1 MAIVNNKNNS
11 SRFGKA
17 FKYSMLASCLASAFT
32 SYAATANQVIWSENF
47 DDPAIDGKGAI
58 HTNIDMVGVTKWS
71 IDVSGAQLTASS
83 DWFQVKSGKLEA
95 RDVDGDAVWL
105 SEVIDVSAATGINI
119 SVSASESGTHEGT
132 DYFDLAYSLD
142 GAAFVLVTD
151 WQGKGSASHTLVDDF
166 TAETVTVDLNAAST
180 LQVKVIMK
188 NNAGSEYI
196 RLDDVVISHGSGG
209 GDTGGGDTG
218 GGDTGGGDTGGG
230 DTGGGDTGGGDT
242 GGSTITN
249 ACFNCPDLTKIADA
263 TQFDA
268 VQYYQPVTSAISA
281 SESALQIKEK
291 LNTVITTN
299 FNSLTYSEVWTA
311 LTQTDEDPLNTS
323 NVILLYKGT
332 SLAKFSNGSG
342 TQSGDPDNW
351 NREHVWAKSHGFPSS
366 SAYAY
371 TDIHHLRPTDIS
383 VNSSRGN
390 LDFDL
395 SDSPL
400 SEAPANRVDSDS
412 FEPRDAVKG
421 DVARMILYMDVR
433 YQGLDGSTPDLEV
446 VNRITSTGE
455 AKLGKLCT
463 LLSWHEQDP
472 VDSFE
477 QTRNNRAYEF
487 QGNRNPFIDHPEW
500 VNIVFDNA
508 TCDGTGGGDTG
519 GGDTGG
525 GDTGGGDTGGGD
537 TGGGETGSTLIIS
550 EYIEGSSSNKALE
563 IFNPTGATVDLSSYQ
578 LKLYS
583 NGSTS
588 ANTTYSM
595 SGSLA
600 ANDVIVIGNGN
611 AAEPLKSAL
620 DVISGVANFNGDDY
634 VELLNNGT
642 VVDGIGTYGIRTN
655 WGQDVTLVRK
665 ASVIVGDSN
674 PNDSFDLS
682 VEWDQKAKDDFSFI
696 GAHTSDAG
704 TGSGGGTDPGT
715 PVLGQC
721 ADTAEMIHNIQ
732 GTGSASPMV
741 DNDVT
746 IEGVV
751 SAVYPSLSGYF
762 VQEEVADQDSDLNT
776 SEGIFVYHANA
787 STYPTAGQL
796 VRVIGTVKEHYGR
809 TQLATTV
816 DALDCGSVGIPA
828 ATAIS
833 LPVQATDSFE
843 AVEGMLV
850 ESEAALSV
858 TNTLELAKYGQFV
871 VSNGRLFKPTN
882 VFAPNSAAAISL
894 AEANGKNQ
902 LIIDDAVNGSYP
914 ASVPFP
920 TGGLSHS
927 NTLRLGDTVV
937 GLTGNMDY
945 SFGAYRVLPNA
956 SLNVVANNAR
966 TTAPSITGSGSL
978 TVASFNVLNYF
989 NGPSFPT
996 ARGADSSTEFERQSA
1011 KIVAAIAAVNA
1022 DIVGLME
1029 IENDGYAQDSAI
1041 ADLVAKVNAVLG
1053 SQVYDYVKPTTT
1065 LLGSDAIAVGFIYK
1079 PSTVAL
1085 DGNAVTTT
1093 VSPFDYGNRQPLAQT
1108 FTELSSGESLTVA
1121 VNHFKSKGS
1130 CGSASGANADQ
1141 GDGQGCWNEL
1151 RTQASSSLISWLATK
1166 PTGTSDDDVLVIGD
1180 LNAYA
1185 KEDPITALTSQGYK
1199 DLVSSYEGAGAYT
1212 YAFAG
1217 EMGNLDHALAN
1228 ESLAAQVE
1236 DTTIWHINADEPV
1249 ALDYNVEKKSVAQQ
1263 SDYYGADSFRASDHD
1278 PIIVSF
1284 SLSGG
1289 ATLVGDF
1296 DNDGDIDINDVRA
1309 FSTALRAGE
1318 SFSLDYDFNGDGVVN
1333 SLDVRAMMKSCSKSR
1348 CAA

>member
-11 SRFGKA
+11 GGLGNS
-17 FKYSMLASCLASAFT
+17 FKISLLASCLASVFT
-32 SYAATANQVIWSENF
+32 SYSAAANQVIWSENF
-47 DDPAIDGKGAI
+47 DDPALDGKGAV
-58 HTNIDMVGVTKWS
+58 HSTIDMSGVTKWS

-83 DWFQVKSGKLEA
+83 DWFKVKSGKLEG
-95 RDVDGDAVWL
+95 RDLDGEAAWL

-119 SVSASESGTHEGT
+119 SVSASESGTHENT
-132 DYFDLAYSLD
+132 DYFDLAYSID
-142 GAAFVLVTD
+142 GGAFVVVTD
-151 WQGKGSASHTLVDDF
+151 WESKGSASHTLIDDF
-166 TAETVTVDLNAAST
+166 TSSVVTVDLNAAST
-180 LQVKVIMK
+180 LQVKVVMK

-196 RLDDVVISHGSGG
+196 RLDDVVVSHGAGG

-242 GGSTITN
+242 GGGTTITN

-268 VQYYQPVTSAISA
+268 VQYYQTVSSAISA
-281 SESALQIKEK
+281 GESAAQIKEK
-291 LNTVITTN
+291 LNTVISTN
-299 FNSLTYSEVWTA
+299 YNQLTYSQVWTA
-311 LTQTDEDPLNTS
+311 LTQTDEDPLNTA

-342 TQSGDPDNW
+342 SQSSDPDNW

-366 SAYAY
+366 SAFAY

-463 LLSWHEQDP
+463 LLTWHEQDP

-477 QTRNNRAYEF
+477 QTRNARAYEF

-500 VNIVFDNA
+500 ANTVFDA
-508 TCDGTGGGDTG
+508 SSCDGSGGGDSGGGDTG

-525 GDTGGGDTGGGD
+525 GDTGGGDTGGGQ
-537 TGGGETGSTLIIS
+537 TGSTLIIS

-563 IFNPTGATVDLSSYQ
+563 IFNPTGATVDLSGYQ

-583 NGSTS
+583 NGGTA

-595 SGSLA
+595 TGTLA

-634 VELLNNGT
+634 VELLKDGA
-642 VVDGIGTYGIRTN
+642 VVDGIGTFGIRTN
-655 WGQDVTLVRK
+655 WGKDVTFVRK
-665 ASVIVGDSN
+665 ASVIEGDSN
-674 PNDSFDLS
+674 PNDSFDAS
-682 VEWDQKAKDDFSFI
+682 IEWNQEAKDDFSFI

-704 TGSGGGTDPGT
+704 AGGGGTNPTT
-715 PVLGQC
+715 PTLGQC
-721 ADTAEMIHNIQ
+721 TDTAEFIHNIQ
-732 GTGSASPMV
+732 GAGASSPMV
-741 DNDVT
+741 DSEVT
-746 IEGVV
+746 IEGIV

-762 VQEEVADQDSDLNT
+762 VQEEVADQDADINT
-776 SEGIFVYHANA
+776 SEGIFVYHAGA
-787 STYPTAGQL
+787 SAYPVAGQT
-796 VRVIGTVKEHYGR
+796 VRVIGTIKEHFGR
-809 TQLATTV
+809 TQLTTTT
-816 DALDCGSVGIPA
+816 DFLDCGAGNVPEA
-828 ATAIS
+828 LAIS
-833 LPVQATDSFE
+833 LPTTAADSFE
-843 AVEGMLV
+843 ATEGMLV
-850 ESEAALSV
+850 QSPVALNV

-882 VFAPNSAAAISL
+882 VFAPNSAAALDL
-894 AEANGKNQ
+894 ASENARNQ

-914 ASVPFP
+914 ATVPFP
-920 TGGLSHS
+920 TGGLSHN
-927 NTLRLGDTVV
+927 NTLRLGDAVV
-937 GLTGNMDY
+937 GLSGVMDY

-956 SLNVVANNAR
+956 ALNVVANNAR
-966 TTAPSITGSGSL
+966 TAAPTLTGNGSL
-978 TVASFNVLNYF
+978 SVASFNVLNYF

-996 ARGADSSTEFERQSA
+996 SRGADSAVEFDRQSA

-1022 DIVGLME
+1022 DVVGLME
-1029 IENDGYAQDSAI
+1029 IENDGYGADSAI
-1041 ADLVAKVNAVLG
+1041 ADLVAKVNALLG
-1053 SQVYDYVKPTTT
+1053 GQVYQYVVPTTPQ
-1065 LLGSDAIAVGFIYK
+1065 LGSDAITVGFIYK
-1079 PSTVAL
+1079 PATVSLEGSAVSTSA
-1085 DGNAVTTT
+1085 
-1093 VSPFDYGNRQPLAQT
+1093 SPFDYGNRQPLAQT
-1108 FTELSSGESLTVA
+1108 FKELATGESLTIA

-1130 CGSASGANADQ
+1130 CGSASGGNADQ

-1151 RTQASSSLISWLATK
+1151 RTQAATGLLSWLAGK

-1185 KEDPITALTSQGYK
+1185 KEDPITTLTAQGYK
-1199 DLVSSYEGAGAYT
+1199 DLVSSYEGLGAYT

-1228 ESLAAQVE
+1228 ESLSSQVV
-1236 DTTIWHINADEPV
+1236 DTAIWHINADEPV
-1249 ALDYNVEKKSVAQQ
+1249 ALDYNVEKKSATQQ
-1263 SDYYGADSFRASDHD
+1263 SDFYGADAYRASDHD
-1278 PIIVSF
+1278 PIIVSL
-1284 SLSGG
+1284 SLTSSNV
-1289 ATLVGDF
+1289 LVGDF
-1296 DNDGDIDINDVRA
+1296 DSDGDIDINDVRA
-1309 FSTALRAGE
+1309 FSNALRAGQT
-1318 SFSLDYDFNGDGVVN
+1318 FSLEYDFNGDGVVN
-1333 SLDVRAMMKSCSKSR
+1333 TLDVRAMMSSCTRSR